1 MCVLGRTLCQTGK
14 NAVSSRALLLVLEE
28 QQLLA
33 GGGDHFRRTVA
44 ELGKLASTEVVR
56 VVVAA
61 SLADS
66 DFDASLGQLAAT
78 EEVSV
83 SESPLSVQTS
93 KLLVLLVLR
102 AAACLGKR
110 FLVLKLDDNGDV
122 DCHHANAEEEEEPS
136 TQHDCRRF
144 FQSSLRPRLRRG
156 HRNAAVAP
164 SFEDAL

>member
-66 DFDASLGQLAAT
+66 A
-78 EEVSV
+78 
-83 SESPLSVQTS
+83 
-93 KLLVLLVLR
+93 
-102 AAACLGKR
+102 
-110 FLVLKLDDNGDV
+110 
-122 DCHHANAEEEEEPS
+122 
-136 TQHDCRRF
+136 
-144 FQSSLRPRLRRG
+144 RG
-156 HRNAAVAP
+156 RQC
-164 SFEDAL
+164 ALIM